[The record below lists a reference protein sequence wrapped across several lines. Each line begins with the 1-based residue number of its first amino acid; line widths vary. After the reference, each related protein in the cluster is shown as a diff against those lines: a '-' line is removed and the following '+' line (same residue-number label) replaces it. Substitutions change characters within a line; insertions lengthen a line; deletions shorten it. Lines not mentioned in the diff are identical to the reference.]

1 MTEKGQHL
9 RLIFTTFVG
18 TAATTGFVT
27 MAKTLTFHL
36 SKQMENSTT
45 KDTTDTNG
53 NWAEFEPVENSGD
66 IQFSG
71 LVAVPVGSDS
81 TKLLLAD
88 FLDHVTDE
96 VVSWKLAM
104 VSGSQNRVV
113 GKTVCSGQGKITNVK
128 VDGQMKQNAT
138 FSGTINLV
146 GPVTVG
152 ND

>member
-18 TAATTGFVT
+18 TTATTGFVT

-36 SKQMENSTT
+36 GKQLENSTT

-66 IQFSG
+66 IQFGG

-81 TKLLLAD
+81 TKLLLED
-88 FLDHVTDE
+88 FLDHVTEDRKS
-96 VVSWKLAM
+96 VV
-104 VSGSQNRVV
+104 
-113 GKTVCSGQGKITNVK
+113 
-128 VDGQMKQNAT
+128 
-138 FSGTINLV
+138 
-146 GPVTVG
+146 
-152 ND
+152 